1 MTEASTALTASQR
14 VADSVVSESACL
26 DDITSVVI
34 VPDCSASEFAAAGTL
49 LAPMALFLSPREGSG
64 LDEYLPGF
72 ERASFESFEMYLAE
86 VLASAT
92 ESDTGVLLDSLW
104 ELAAKL
110 GYEGSNILKSL
121 TCYELVL
128 ERLRREQPGNS
139 SAIAQA
145 LSALAECWEFLG
157 NSRRAMD
164 YFKQA
169 AEACEAGGEPEN
181 AMDLC
186 FFENA
191 ACALFDLE
199 HYSEARPF
207 AQKCLSGREKLLG
220 RCHLLTIM
228 ALRMLLRIE
237 IGIKRHGKV
246 GRSLEKELS
255 ARFQELAQV
264 RAEAGDNRLLDT
276 LAKAASVPQR
286 EAKRLVDQTF
296 EELLVEC
303 VESGRLTE
311 VQGIR

>member
-14 VADSVVSESACL
+14 VADSVGSESVCL
-26 DDITSVVI
+26 DEITSVVI
-34 VPDCSASEFAAAGTL
+34 APASSAGDFAAAGTL
-49 LAPMALFLSPREGSG
+49 LAPMALFLSPRQGSG

-72 ERASFESFEMYLAE
+72 ERASFESFEIYLAE
-86 VLASAT
+86 VFASAT

-169 AEACEAGGEPEN
+169 AEACEAGGEPAN

-207 AQKCLSGREKLLG
+207 AQKCLAGREQLLG

-237 IGIKRHGKV
+237 IGIKRHGKA
-246 GRSLEKELS
+246 GRCLEKELS

-264 RAEAGDNRLLDT
+264 QSKGGDNRLADT
-276 LAKAASVPQR
+276 LAAAARVPQR
-286 EAKRLVDQTF
+286 EAKRLVDKTF

-303 VESGRLTE
+303 VESGKFTARI
-311 VQGIR
+311 V